1 MSPSTLLLTHAAAT
15 WFMTGLIW
23 VIQVVHYPLFAR
35 VGAEGYREYQLA
47 HQSLISLIVGPAML
61 VEALA
66 TAAILVT
73 RRDAPAIAAAIL
85 LAIIWASTAFLQVPM
100 HNALANGFDAQAHA
114 RLVDTNWIRTI
125 AWTARGILA
134 LYFLRATA

>member
-1 MSPSTLLLTHAAAT
+1 
-15 WFMTGLIW
+15 MTGLIW

>member
-35 VGAEGYREYQLA
+35 VGAAGYREYQLA
-47 HQSLISLIVGPAML
+47 HHSLISLIVGPAML

-73 RRDAPAIAAAIL
+73 RRDAPAFTAAIL

-114 RLVDTNWIRTI
+114 RLVDTNWIRTV

>member
-35 VGAEGYREYQLA
+35 VGAAGYSEYQLT

-73 RRDAPAIAAAIL
+73 RRDAPAFTAAIL

-114 RLVDTNWIRTI
+114 RLVDTNWIRTV